1 MAGTGID
8 LQQKP
13 LKKADQPVPD
23 KPTTSFEW
31 TNLFWAAQVAAE
43 SAVAMTRMMG
53 AFSAPAAEPETPA
66 AEPVWTSEHEI
77 VLELGA
83 ARLSRFTAGST
94 PGRRPILVCAPFA
107 LHDARLVDICE
118 GHSLMAV
125 LRGGGAPLYLVEWLS
140 AKSAQAFLG
149 IDDYLSDL
157 NVLVDEIGGVC
168 DFIGLCQ
175 GGWLSLIFAARFPAK
190 AGKLVLAGAPI
201 DINAADSKLSALA
214 RSMPLETF
222 QEVVRLGEGLAR
234 GDQALS
240 FWRNDMESP
249 KAIHALLQS
258 ELPLDSPRFA
268 AQAALVRA
276 WSGRKLNLPGAYYLE
291 VAEKFYKHNQLAKG
305 EFVALGQRIALHD
318 MRRPL
323 YLLAALDDE
332 VAAPEQTLTCAGLV
346 GTPRAALRA
355 RTTPGSHISLFIGAK
370 SLEEVWPD
378 VLDWLAAGDKSKLH
392 DFRVKKPA

>member
-1 MAGTGID
+1 M
-8 LQQKP
+8 
-13 LKKADQPVPD
+13 ADQPMPD
-23 KPTTSFEW
+23 KSKIGSQWTTM
-31 TNLFWAAQVAAE
+31 FWPAIVAAE
-43 SAVAMTRMMG
+43 TAAALAGQMFGV
-53 AFSAPAAEPETPA
+53 SAPAAEPETQAP
-66 AEPVWTSEHEI
+66 EPVWTSEHEI

-83 ARLSRFTAGST
+83 ARLRRFTAGST

-140 AKSAQAFLG
+140 AKPDQAFRG

-168 DFIGLCQ
+168 DFVGLCQ

-201 DINAADSKLSALA
+201 DIDAADSKLSALA
-214 RSMPLETF
+214 RSTPIETF
-222 QEVVRLGEGLAR
+222 QEVVRLGEGRAR
-234 GDQALS
+234 GDQLLG
-240 FWRNDMESP
+240 FWPNDLESP
-249 KAIHALLQS
+249 EAIHVLLQS

-268 AQAALVRA
+268 AQASLVRA
-276 WSGRKLNLPGAYYLE
+276 WSGHRLNLPGAYYLE

-323 YLLAALDDE
+323 YLVAALDDE
-332 VAAPEQTLTCAGLV
+332 VAAPEQTLACAGLV

-355 RTTPGSHISLFIGAK
+355 RTTPGSHISLFFGAK
-370 SLEEVWPD
+370 SLEEVWPE
-378 VLDWLAAGDKSKLH
+378 VLDWLGAGDKSKVH
-392 DFRVKKPA
+392 DLMVKKPA

>member
-1 MAGTGID
+1 M
-8 LQQKP
+8 
-13 LKKADQPVPD
+13 PD
-23 KPTTSFEW
+23 KPETGFEW
-31 TNLFWAAQVAAE
+31 TNLFWPALVAAE
-43 SAVAMTRMMG
+43 SAVALTGRMLG
-53 AFSAPAAEPETPA
+53 AFPAPAADRETQAP
-66 AEPVWTSEHEI
+66 EPVWTSEHEI

-83 ARLSRFTAGST
+83 VRLRRFTAGST
-94 PGRRPILVCAPFA
+94 RGRRPILVCAPFA

-125 LRGGGAPLYLVEWLS
+125 LRGGGAPLYLLEWLS
-140 AKSAQAFLG
+140 ANSAQAFRG

-175 GGWLSLIFAARFPAK
+175 GGWLSLIFAARFPSK

-201 DINAADSKLSALA
+201 DIEAADSTLSLLA
-214 RSMPLETF
+214 RSTSIETF
-222 QEVVRLGEGLAR
+222 QDVVRLGEGLAR
-234 GDQALS
+234 GNQLLS
-240 FWRNDMESP
+240 FWRNDMESAE
-249 KAIHALLQS
+249 AIHALLQS
-258 ELPLDSPRFA
+258 ELPLDSPRFE

-276 WSGRKLNLPGAYYLE
+276 WSEHRLNLPGAYYLE

-323 YLLAALDDE
+323 YLVAALDDE
-332 VAAPEQTLTCAGLV
+332 VAAPEQTLACAGLV

-355 RTTPGSHISLFIGAK
+355 RTTSGSHISLFVGAK

-378 VLDWLAAGDKSKLH
+378 VLDWLAIDEGSKVH